1 MNITI
6 NQKELDGL
14 LTENILLREEKVE
27 LLEDI
32 KLLQEAIKEK
42 DLIIDRLNI
51 ILNTCNNKEKV
62 ELLIENNLEL
72 LDYIE
77 TLLEALNISD
87 KIS

>member
-1 MNITI
+1 MNINI
-6 NQKELDGL
+6 NSKELDRL
-14 LTENILLREEKVE
+14 LTEIALLKEKKIE

-32 KLLQEAIKEK
+32 RLLQEAIREK
-42 DLIIDRLNI
+42 DLLIDKLST
-51 ILNTCNNKEKV
+51 ILNTCKDKEKV

-77 TLLEALNISD
+77 ILLEALNISD

>member
-1 MNITI
+1 MNINI
-6 NQKELDGL
+6 NSKEVDKL
-14 LTENILLREEKVE
+14 LTEIVLLREEKLE
-27 LLEDI
+27 LLGDI
-32 KLLQEAIKEK
+32 KLLQEAIREK
-42 DLIIDRLNI
+42 DLLIDKLST
-51 ILNTCNNKEKV
+51 ILNTCKDKEKV